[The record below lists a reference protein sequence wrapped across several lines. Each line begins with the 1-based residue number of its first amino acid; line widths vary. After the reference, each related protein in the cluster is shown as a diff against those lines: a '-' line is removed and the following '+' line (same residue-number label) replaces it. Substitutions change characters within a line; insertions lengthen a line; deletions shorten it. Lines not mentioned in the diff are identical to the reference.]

1 VFRSGRNLRRFGA
14 FLVGLLV
21 ASVLVEVGLTRWFP
35 VAGQNYR
42 LDPDLLHDALPG
54 SRRLQL
60 MPSGS
65 DHRRVLVQINS
76 SGLRGPEPDPGHR
89 RPRVLLL
96 GDSLVLAGNSPEEET
111 LRAQLEG
118 LFGGRVEVLNAG
130 RESYGPDQTLL
141 WFQREGAA
149 LAPELV
155 IMVLCAHNDL
165 GDLMR
170 NKLFELGSGG
180 SLVRRRPAL
189 GPSLRTRFVQRA
201 EAARSPALLRW
212 WRATMDARELSL
224 AVDSDRLVEA
234 WYLAALQQHEDY
246 ISGDAVVRDL
256 EHDTWD
262 ADVALVRDAASA
274 KDKVALLTAVLAELQ
289 GALQATGS
297 RSLALVVP
305 SAVDLD
311 SSYPIRPD
319 PSKWKQYDPARLTV
333 RVVAAAEAAGW
344 DVVDLTRDM
353 QRAGPEGLFVG
364 GEDIHWNAR
373 GQLLAAQVLV
383 PRIESVL
390 KSK

>member
-1 VFRSGRNLRRFGA
+1 M
-14 FLVGLLV
+14 GLLV
-21 ASVLVEVGLTRWFP
+21 ALVVAEVGLTRWFP
-35 VAGQNYR
+35 IAGQNYR

-111 LRAQLEG
+111 LRAQLEV
-118 LFGGRVEVLNAG
+118 LLGGSVEVLNAG

-170 NKLFELGSGG
+170 NKLFGLGPDG
-180 SLVRRRPAL
+180 SLVRRRPDIGA
-189 GPSLRTRFVQRA
+189 SLQARFVQRD
-201 EAARSPALLRW
+201 EAARSPALLSW
-212 WRATMDARELSL
+212 WRGTMGSQEPSL
-224 AVDSDRLVEA
+224 AVDPDRLVEA
-234 WYLAALQQHEDY
+234 WYLAALEQHEDY
-246 ISGDAVVRDL
+246 ISGDSVVRDL

-262 ADVALVRDAASA
+262 ADVALVGDVASA
-274 KDKVALLTAVLAELQ
+274 NDKVALLTAVLMELQ

-297 RSLALVVP
+297 RGLVLVVP

-311 SSYPIRPD
+311 PSYPIRPD
-319 PSKWKQYDPARLTV
+319 SSKWKQYDPVRLTA

-344 DVVDLTRDM
+344 DAVDLTRDM
-353 QRAGPEGLFVG
+353 HRAGPEGLFVG

-373 GQLLAAQVLV
+373 GQLLAAQVLA
-383 PRIESVL
+383 PRIEIVL
-390 KSK
+390 ASR

>member
-1 VFRSGRNLRRFGA
+1 MFRRGRSLRRFGA

-21 ASVLVEVGLTRWFP
+21 ALVLVEVGLNRWYP

-42 LDPDLLHDALPG
+42 LDPDLLHDALSG
-54 SRRLQL
+54 SSRLQL
-60 MPSGS
+60 IPPGS
-65 DHRRVLVQINS
+65 DHRRVLVQINP

-111 LRAQLEG
+111 LRAQLEV
-118 LFGGRVEVLNAG
+118 LLGGSVEILNAG

-170 NKLFELGSGG
+170 NKLFGLGSDG
-180 SLVRRRPAL
+180 SLVRRRPGI
-189 GPSLRTRFVQRA
+189 GPSLRTRFTQRA
-201 EAARSPALLRW
+201 EAARAPALLAW
-212 WRATMDARELSL
+212 WRATMGAHEPSL
-224 AVDSDRLVEA
+224 AVDPNRLVEA
-234 WYLAALQQHEDY
+234 WYLAALEQHEDY
-246 ISGDAVVRDL
+246 ISGDTVVRDL
-256 EHDTWD
+256 ERDTWD
-262 ADVALVRDAASA
+262 ADVALVSDSASA
-274 KDKVALLTAVLAELQ
+274 NDKVALLTAVLMELQ

-297 RSLALVVP
+297 RGLALVVP

-311 SSYPIRPD
+311 PSYPIRPD
-319 PSKWKQYDPARLTV
+319 TSKWKQYDSARLTV

-353 QRAGPEGLFVG
+353 NRAGPEGLFVG

-373 GQLLAAQVLV
+373 GQLLAAQILV

-390 KSK
+390 ESK

>member
-1 VFRSGRNLRRFGA
+1 
-14 FLVGLLV
+14 
-21 ASVLVEVGLTRWFP
+21 
-35 VAGQNYR
+35 
-42 LDPDLLHDALPG
+42 
-54 SRRLQL
+54 
-60 MPSGS
+60 
-65 DHRRVLVQINS
+65 
-76 SGLRGPEPDPGHR
+76 
-89 RPRVLLL
+89 
-96 GDSLVLAGNSPEEET
+96 
-111 LRAQLEG
+111 LEG